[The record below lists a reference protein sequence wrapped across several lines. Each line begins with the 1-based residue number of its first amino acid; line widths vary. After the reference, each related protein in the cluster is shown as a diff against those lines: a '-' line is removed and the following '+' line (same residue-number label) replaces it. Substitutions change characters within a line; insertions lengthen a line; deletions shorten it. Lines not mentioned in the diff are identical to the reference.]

1 MSKKLEDLFNLP
13 SAKSIEKAATET
25 KKELEVVAEKQDII
39 EKIDA
44 ATDKIDAALPTVT
57 DLTASDQEMD
67 ELAKLAIDNFTDLID
82 FGMNVDPRVSGVIFQ
97 SASSMLGHALTAKM
111 AKMDKKL
118 KMVDLQL
125 KKARL
130 DQVDRLKA
138 VTTTQNDDTIEGTG
152 TVIDRNALLQTILAN
167 AANAQKM
174 DK

>member
-13 SAKSIEKAATET
+13 SAKSIDQADAET
-25 KKELEVVAEKQDII
+25 KKELEVVAEQQDII
-39 EKIDA
+39 E
-44 ATDKIDAALPTVT
+44 KIDAALPTVT

-67 ELAKLAIDNFTDLID
+67 ELAKLATENFTNLMDY
-82 FGMNVDPRVSGVIFQ
+82 GMNVDPRVSGVIFQ

-138 VTTTQNDDTIEGTG
+138 SATTPQNDDTIEGKG

-167 AANAQKM
+167 AAKAQQNG
-174 DK
+174 